1 MANIVEINQPS
12 LSDCE
17 LNLLAY
23 GFVELIKKYYE
34 NPKNIKKF
42 EKWQKLKEKRKDEQL

>member
-17 LNLLAY
+17 LSLLAY
-23 GFVELIKKYYE
+23 GFVELIKKFYE

-42 EKWQKLKEKRKDEQL
+42 AEWKDKKLKEKRKDE

>member
-1 MANIVEINQPS
+1 MKKIVEINQPS

-17 LNLLAY
+17 LSLLAY

-34 NPKNIKKF
+34 SPKNIRKF
-42 EKWQKLKEKRKDEQL
+42 AEWKQQKIKGEKR